1 LWQHK
6 KKELLN
12 IKQKKNKPYIIMSKE
27 DHNNLVRR
35 LYKHWWLQKQ
45 KTYNLKIE
53 KGAKIYIKIKN
64 K

>member
-1 LWQHK
+1 
-6 KKELLN
+6 
-12 IKQKKNKPYIIMSKE
+12 MSKE